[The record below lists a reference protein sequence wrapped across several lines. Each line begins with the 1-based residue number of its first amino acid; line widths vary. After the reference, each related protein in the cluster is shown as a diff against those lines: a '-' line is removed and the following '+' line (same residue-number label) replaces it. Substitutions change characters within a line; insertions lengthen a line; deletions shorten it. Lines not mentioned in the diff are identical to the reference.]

1 MKKSQRLNVIVE
13 LNVKNEKKALEAL
26 GEVQRQKQD
35 AEKQLDH
42 LKEYQQGYK
51 DQYQSLSETGV
62 NIKQLLEFRAFVSK
76 LEQAIEEQAQVVLNL
91 NKKVDSTRMHWKL
104 QHQKTKSMEKVCE
117 AAVKEEAKEQD
128 KREQSEQDDRATRV
142 GRNSGT
148 TNA

>member
-26 GEVQRQKQD
+26 GEIQRQKQD

-51 DQYQSLSETGV
+51 DQYQAMSETGV

-91 NKKVDSTRMHWKL
+91 DKKVSSTRTHWKI

-128 KREQSEQDDRATRV
+128 KREQNEQDDRATRL

>member
-13 LNVKNEKKALEAL
+13 LNIKNEKKALEAL

-91 NKKVDSTRMHWKL
+91 DEKVSSTRTHWEQ

-117 AAVKEEAKEQD
+117 TAVKEEAKEQD
-128 KREQSEQDDRATRV
+128 KREQNEQDDRASRV